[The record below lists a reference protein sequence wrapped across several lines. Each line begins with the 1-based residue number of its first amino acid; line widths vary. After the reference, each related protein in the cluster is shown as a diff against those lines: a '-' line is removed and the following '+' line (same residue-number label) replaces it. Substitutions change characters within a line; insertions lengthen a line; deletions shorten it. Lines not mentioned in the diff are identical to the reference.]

1 MLAHGTCHL
10 PCLCLRD
17 PAGDLEKCV
26 AIWFPPS
33 FANMG
38 LEMVRR
44 SCCSLVSL
52 QRGVLPRKRLVH
64 CANGSPTVSVVLPA
78 HTLAAAALAASVLTS
93 SPFSPLVGPRTGGC
107 ASRTSGDRRV
117 GRVSWRALLPLGL
130 PSSVGSSAKALPLQP
145 RTLLGCALLSFGQQR
160 EGFADMY
167 CPIHCSHRNNF
178 CFSGRQNISK
188 NHLYQTSHVCC
199 TNDNFLLLSFYLL
212 SIVFLSNLPPSY
224 FFFFAFCASF
234 LYFIVQRPLFKS
246 GNSKQLH
253 KSSVYG
259 ERLTCLCFKHMH
271 CEIEKAYL
279 ATLNLLHSFTTCIR
293 ILTATFQLT
302 PFF

>member
-1 MLAHGTCHL
+1 MVFFLAS
-10 PCLCLRD
+10 
-17 PAGDLEKCV
+17 V
-26 AIWFPPS
+26 AYI
-33 FANMG
+33 
-38 LEMVRR
+38 V
-44 SCCSLVSL
+44 
-52 QRGVLPRKRLVH
+52 
-64 CANGSPTVSVVLPA
+64 PTVLQLSRWVLPA

-93 SPFSPLVGPRTGGC
+93 SPFSPLLGPRTGGC
-107 ASRTSGDRRV
+107 ASRTSGDRCV

-167 CPIHCSHRNNF
+167 CPNHCSHRNNF

-188 NHLYQTSHVCC
+188 NHLHQTSHVCC

-234 LYFIVQRPLFKS
+234 LYFIVQRPLFQS

-293 ILTATFQLT
+293 ILTATFQLM